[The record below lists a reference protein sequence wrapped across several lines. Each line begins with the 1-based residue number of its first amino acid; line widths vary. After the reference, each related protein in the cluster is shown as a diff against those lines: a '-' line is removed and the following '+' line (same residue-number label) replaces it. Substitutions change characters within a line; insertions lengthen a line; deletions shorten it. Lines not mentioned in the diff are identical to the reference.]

1 MNPLAAV
8 AMIIARASIFVA
20 GVALAA
26 ILVLVAAQIG
36 MRVFTGNSLSWSD
49 ELARICFIYL
59 VFIGAAE
66 ASARHIHI
74 AINLK
79 DTFGLAGRVDRLLD
93 LIRLVLCFAV
103 LGVIAWGA
111 WQIIP
116 VVKGMQLPATRIS
129 TAWMYVPVLAG
140 CILMMLAT
148 ALNFFAIILHR
159 TLFSDTE
166 SETGLG

>member
-1 MNPLAAV
+1 MNLLAAI
-8 AMIIARASIFVA
+8 ARIIARASITVA

-36 MRVFTGNSLSWSD
+36 MRVFSGNSLSWSD

-66 ASARHIHI
+66 ASARHIQI

-79 DTFGLAGRVDRLLD
+79 DTFGLSGQIDRALD
-93 LIRLVLCFAV
+93 LVRLVLCLAV
-103 LGVIAWGA
+103 LAVIAFGA

-116 VVKGMQLPATRIS
+116 VVSGMQLPATRLS
-129 TAWMYVPVLAG
+129 TAWLYVPVLLG
-140 CILMMLAT
+140 SILMAAAT
-148 ALNFFAIILHR
+148 AINLFAILLNR
-159 TLFSDTE
+159 TLFSDTG
-166 SETGLG
+166 SETGMG